1 MKTFMQYLEGLFDP
15 KFHSNPLLHGDFI
28 DSMSKRFPNFP
39 LNLLTPYIRSK
50 LDGKEKNSNEY
61 RTDLLMAGRS
71 YANLKELDELIVAE
85 IKKKADDSTWW
96 NDPSQAR
103 TSFGQK

>member
-15 KFHSNPLLHGDFI
+15 KFHRNPLLHGDFI
-28 DSMSKRFPNFP
+28 DSMSKSFPMFP
-39 LNLLTPYIRSK
+39 LNLLTPYIRLK
-50 LDGKEKNSNEY
+50 LDGKDKEANDY
-61 RTDLLMAGRS
+61 RVDLMVAGKS
-71 YANLKELDELIVAE
+71 YAKLNELDKIIMAE